1 MSQPTDQELLQ
12 EQKDLVEK
20 FNKGQVEQDKLRQRY
35 EIVTALINDRA
46 ARTVQQAPVACE
58 TPVTPTET
66 TPGADAVTVE
76 RGS

>member
-46 ARTVQQAPVACE
+46 ARAVQQAPVVCE